1 VYYRIIP
8 LEPNSIVKQECFI
21 RSDLE
26 FKCGIVWRIGS
37 LVTKIKPA
45 FLRKYN
51 PNLGIAISEI
61 NGAEISEIYKGKKII
76 RFSNNISEDEEVEIS
91 EIFYGVTR
99 KFSGT
104 YQDIFQDLGWKLAS
118 TQFLIYG
125 ELEVRETH

>member
-1 VYYRIIP
+1 MYYRIIP
-8 LEPNSIVKQECFI
+8 LEPNSIVKQECFM

-26 FKCGIVWRIGS
+26 IKCGIVWRIGS
-37 LVTKIKPA
+37 LVTKIKPI
-45 FLRKYN
+45 FLKKYN

>member
-1 VYYRIIP
+1 MYYRIIP

-37 LVTKIKPA
+37 LVTNIKPI
-45 FLRKYN
+45 FLKKYN

-61 NGAEISEIYKGKKII
+61 NGAEISEIYQGNKII
-76 RFSNNISEDEEVEIS
+76 RFSNNISEDEEIEIS

-99 KFSGT
+99 KFSGA

>member
-1 VYYRIIP
+1 M
-8 LEPNSIVKQECFI
+8 

-26 FKCGIVWRIGS
+26 IKCGIVWRIGS
-37 LVTKIKPA
+37 LVTKIKPI
-45 FLRKYN
+45 FLKKYN

-61 NGAEISEIYKGKKII
+61 NGAEISELYKGKKVI

-91 EIFYGVTR
+91 EIFYEVTR
-99 KFSGT
+99 KYSGT

>member
-1 VYYRIIP
+1 MYYRIIP

-21 RSDLE
+21 RSNSE
-26 FKCGIVWRIGS
+26 IKCGIVWRIGS
-37 LVTKIKPA
+37 LVTKIKPI
-45 FLRKYN
+45 FLKRYT
-51 PNLGIAISEI
+51 PSLGIPISEI
-61 NGAEISEIYKGKKII
+61 DGAEISEIYKGKKII
-76 RFSNNISEDEEVEIS
+76 RFSNNISEEEEIEIS

-99 KFSGT
+99 KYSGT

>member
-1 VYYRIIP
+1 MYYRIIP

-37 LVTKIKPA
+37 LVTKIKPI
-45 FLRKYN
+45 FLKKYN

-61 NGAEISEIYKGKKII
+61 YQGKKII
-76 RFSNNISEDEEVEIS
+76 RFSNNISEDEEIEIS
-91 EIFYGVTR
+91 EIFYEVTR

>member
-1 VYYRIIP
+1 MYYRIIP

-26 FKCGIVWRIGS
+26 IKCGIVWRIGS

-45 FLRKYN
+45 FLKKYN
-51 PNLGIAISEI
+51 PHLGIAISEI
-61 NGAEISEIYKGKKII
+61 DGAEISEIYKGKKII
-76 RFSNNISEDEEVEIS
+76 RFSTNMSEEEEIEIS
-91 EIFYGVTR
+91 EIFYGITR
-99 KFSGT
+99 KYSGT
-104 YQDIFQDLGWKLAS
+104 YQDILQDLGWKLAS